1 LGILEWG
8 KVYDVAEGKIMKYQA
23 RILISIVFLFF
34 TLGTSVGQKKP
45 EWNGR
50 VELKNG
56 VKIIKNPKEPLF
68 EKDIFHLQEELCL
81 GDSEGKDE
89 YMFIQLWY
97 LAVDDNENIYAMD
110 QGASHIKV
118 FDKEGNFMRHIGRK
132 GEGPGEFQ
140 NPNRIFITD
149 GGHLVVEDFIRNLTY
164 FSLDGI
170 FSKSVS
176 TSSMFPIAVEV
187 CPNGKI
193 IALTNEPDP
202 NNYGKDIGLYSEG
215 LVLLSNIVHIPEY
228 KPKPQV
234 LRIFEPE
241 INWTVTTK
249 SELIIAYKM
258 EYEIHVF
265 DENGRLSKKI
275 IKEHEPVKVTKE
287 DVTNKVRKNTEGL
300 KLEIP
305 EHHTAIQFLLVDD
318 AGHIYVKTFEKE
330 NTQQYYYD
338 IFDSNWQ
345 CITKVLLK
353 DRMQV
358 VKNNR
363 LYSIEEDDE
372 GFQYIKRYKI
382 TWNY

>member
-1 LGILEWG
+1 MD
-8 KVYDVAEGKIMKYQA
+8 DVAEGMFVKLQA
-23 RILISIVFLFF
+23 SILFSIVVLFF
-34 TLGTSVGQKKP
+34 TLDTSVGQEKA
-45 EWNGR
+45 EWKGSA
-50 VELKNG
+50 ELKNG
-56 VKIIKNPKEPLF
+56 VKIIKNPKDPRF
-68 EKDIFHLQEELCL
+68 DKDVFHLQEELCI

-118 FDKEGNFMRHIGRK
+118 FDKVGNFIRDIGRK

-140 NPNRIFITD
+140 NPNRIFICD
-149 GGHLVVEDFIRNLTY
+149 RGHLVVEDFIRNLTY
-164 FSLDGI
+164 FSLDGV
-170 FSKSVS
+170 FSKTVS
-176 TSSMFPIAVEV
+176 TSSLFPIAIEV
-187 CPNGKI
+187 CPNGRI
-193 IALTNEPDP
+193 VALTNEPDP
-202 NNYGKDIGLYSEG
+202 NNYGKDIGLFSEG
-215 LVLLSNIVHIPEY
+215 LVLISNIVHIPES

-241 INWTVTTK
+241 INWTVTKK

-265 DENGRLSKKI
+265 DENGKLSKKI
-275 IKEHEPVKVTKE
+275 IKEHEPVKITQE
-287 DVTNKVRKNTEGL
+287 DVTNKVRKDTKGF

-305 EHHTAIQFLLVDD
+305 ENHAAIQLLLMDD
-318 AGHIYVKTFEKE
+318 EGHLYVKTFEKE
-330 NTQQYYYD
+330 NPQQYYYD
-338 IFDSNWQ
+338 IFDSNGQ

-353 DRMQV
+353 DRIQV

-372 GFQYIKRYKI
+372 GYQYIKRYKV